1 MWRYS
6 PTSDIFSYWRYEQI
20 FDCLILWN
28 KSSEIV
34 RQVYY
39 LVVWTPSN
47 DFRQQST
54 YKWWWRLISSRS
66 SPHSTSFFLLVNRQ
80 DGSPLFP
87 NFSSI
92 ADDGKPTLMGPT
104 AFNCSIHQN
113 TSNYINSINVEGI
126 VGLIIL
132 GANIQIFSLCQS
144 YPNFD
149 PFYSDFDD
157 FDPFKKTF
165 IVNFALFL
173 IN

>member
-113 TSNYINSINVEGI
+113 TSNYINSINRWRNRRI
-126 VGLIIL
+126 DHIRRKHSNIL
-132 GANIQIFSLCQS
+132 PLPVLSYFWSILLLFQRIKQS
-144 YPNFD
+144 KICSY
-149 PFYSDFDD
+149 
-157 FDPFKKTF
+157 
-165 IVNFALFL
+165 LQ
-173 IN
+173 